1 MVMLLLACAAPTA
14 PCVPSAATIWPE
26 DGDVDVPPDT
36 RPTVALA
43 DPAAEP
49 RLWVDGG
56 VTGTWT
62 DDGAGTW
69 TLAPDAPL
77 SRARTYTVLADVC
90 GEETTSTF
98 TTLGAPVGGLAV
110 GSVFRMELDAPDI
123 AWVQPT
129 QLALVAEY
137 LRETDSLVFAVTEV
151 ADGRLTLVMAAGWE
165 PETDGR
171 FAQYPCVEPV
181 ALDADFALDPTF
193 SAGPV
198 DTALHTVEDTGQS
211 FKLYDFVVT
220 GEIAQDGSA
229 LLDLTL
235 AGLLDVSG
243 VNVGAGTVCEFAP
256 REHPCQPCY
265 EGAPDATCLPA
276 IVTDP
281 VAPAVDIAFVDEI
294 APDACP

>member
-14 PCVPSAATIWPE
+14 PCVPSPATIWPE
-26 DGDVDVPPDT
+26 DAAVDVPPDT
-36 RPTVALA
+36 RPTVTLA
-43 DPAAEP
+43 DPAAAP

-56 VTGTWT
+56 VTGTWA
-62 DDGAGTW
+62 DDGAGKW

-77 SRARTYTVLADVC
+77 ARATTYTVFADVC

-98 TTLGAPVGGLAV
+98 TTLDPPVGALAV

-129 QLALVAEY
+129 QLGLVAEY
-137 LRETDSLVFAVTEV
+137 LREIDSLVFSVREV

-181 ALDADFALDPTF
+181 ALDADFGLDPTF
-193 SAGPV
+193 STAPV

-211 FKLYDFVVT
+211 FGLFDFVVT
-220 GEIAQDGSA
+220 GEISQDGAA

-235 AGLLDVSG
+235 SGLLDVSG
-243 VNVGAGTVCEFAP
+243 VNVGASTVCAFSDED
-256 REHPCQPCY
+256 HPCEPCY

-281 VAPAVDIAFVDEI
+281 VAPVVDIAFVDAI